1 MRQLSGL
8 DSAFLNLENATQ
20 FGHVSGLSIFARPD
34 TPGYQPYAAWKEQLE
49 QRLHLLEPLRRRL
62 AEVPLGLDHPF
73 WINDPDFDLQF
84 HVRHTA
90 VPPPGSDQQLANVV
104 GRIVARP
111 LDRRRPLWLSY
122 VIEGLAD
129 DRFAVLTVFHH
140 AAVDGASG
148 MELLTLMLDQH
159 PEGGEISP
167 PAEAWEAE
175 AVPSDVQLLARTTVG
190 LARKPVRAVLLG
202 ARTAL
207 EVGQATRNPVLI
219 ASANRVRRSLRG
231 PLGTIVNLGRNRGED
246 RDRPPRLP
254 SVRPPRTPFNRPIG
268 PHRSLAIGSASLDA
282 ARAIKK
288 AHGVTVN
295 DVVLAV
301 CAGGLRGWLTSH
313 DELPDEPLVALVP
326 VSIRNGKESDRWTN
340 RVSMLSTV
348 LPTDEPDP
356 LERLRRVHNAM
367 ASSKEIFGALPAER
381 LTDFAEF
388 PAPAVFARAMRLSA
402 RLHLGSRLVPGN
414 LVISNV
420 PGPRRPLY
428 AARGAR
434 LEHYFP
440 VSVITEGQGLNITVQ
455 SYLDRLDFGLLCDPD
470 LVPNVD
476 AMLDAILAELDAL
489 TPTGGSSME
498 VAGDAVPREGQAAT
512 ALTSPTD
519 RLGGP
524 S

>member
-20 FGHVSGLSIFARPD
+20 FGHVSGLSIFTRPD
-34 TPGYQPYAAWKEQLE
+34 VPGYEPYTAWKDQLE

-90 VPPPGSDQQLANVV
+90 VPPPGSDEQLANVV

-122 VIEGLAD
+122 VIEGLAGN
-129 DRFAVLTVFHH
+129 RFAVLTVFHH

-148 MELLTLMLDQH
+148 MELLTLMLDEH
-159 PEGGEISP
+159 PEGREIP
-167 PAEAWEAE
+167 PPDEPWQPDR
-175 AVPSDVQLLARTTVG
+175 VPSDLGLLARTSLG
-190 LARKPVRAVLLG
+190 LVRKPARAVLLG
-202 ARTAL
+202 TQTAR
-207 EVGQATRNPVLI
+207 EIGQATRNPALI
-219 ASANRVRRSLRG
+219 ATAQQVRRSLRG
-231 PLGTIVNLGRNRGED
+231 PLGTVLNLGRNRGED
-246 RDRPPRLP
+246 RDPPPRLP

-268 PHRSLAIGSASLDA
+268 PHRKLAIGSASLDA
-282 ARAIKK
+282 AKAIKN
-288 AHGVTVN
+288 AHGATVN
-295 DVVLAV
+295 DVVLAA
-301 CAGGLRGWLTSH
+301 CAGGLRTWLARH
-313 DELPDEPLVALVP
+313 DALPDDPLVALVP
-326 VSIRNGKESDRWTN
+326 VSIRTGEETDRWTN

-348 LPTDEPDP
+348 LPTDEADP
-356 LERLRRVHNAM
+356 VERVRQVHASM
-367 ASSKEIFGALPAER
+367 ASSKDMFRALPAER

-388 PAPAVFARAMRLSA
+388 PPPAVFARAVRLSA

-414 LVISNV
+414 VVISNV

-470 LVPNVD
+470 LVPDLD
-476 AMLDAILAELDAL
+476 AMLEFILTDLDAL
-489 TPTGGSSME
+489 ARSTGWTPAPAS
-498 VAGDAVPREGQAAT
+498 Q
-512 ALTSPTD
+512 TSPASPRARAPETS
-519 RLGGP
+519 RPGGR

>member
-20 FGHVSGLSIFARPD
+20 FGHVSGLSIFTRPR

-62 AEVPLGLDHPF
+62 APVPLGLDHPF

-90 VPPPGSDQQLANVV
+90 VPPPGSDEQLANVV
-104 GRIVARP
+104 GRIVSRP

-122 VIEGLAD
+122 VIEGLSD

-148 MELLTLMLDQH
+148 MELLTLMLDEH
-159 PEGGEISP
+159 PEGPDPPP
-167 PAEAWEAE
+167 PAEPWEPE
-175 AVPSDVQLLARTTVG
+175 RMPTELQLLARATVG
-190 LARKPVRAVLLG
+190 VVRKPARAALLS
-202 ARTAL
+202 ARTAR
-207 EVGQATRNPVLI
+207 EIGHATRNPALV
-219 ASANRVRRSLRG
+219 ATANQVRRSLRG
-231 PLGTIVNLGRNRGED
+231 PLGAVLNLGRNRGED
-246 RDRPPRLP
+246 RDPPPPLP

-268 PHRSLAIGSASLDA
+268 PHRKLAIGSTSLDA
-282 ARAIKK
+282 VKAIKN
-288 AHGVTVN
+288 AHGTTVN

-301 CAGGLRGWLTSH
+301 CAGGLRAWLQHH
-313 DELPDEPLVALVP
+313 DALPDGPLVALVP
-326 VSIRNGKESDRWTN
+326 VSIRTGEETDRWTN

-356 LERLRRVHNAM
+356 IARLRRVHDAM
-367 ASSKEIFGALPAER
+367 ASSKDIFGALPAER
-381 LTDFAEF
+381 LTEFAEF
-388 PAPAVFARAMRLSA
+388 QPPAVFARAMRLSA

-414 LVISNV
+414 VVISNV

-428 AARGAR
+428 AAKGAR

-455 SYLDRLDFGLLCDPD
+455 SYLGCLDLGLVSDPD
-470 LVPNVD
+470 LVPDLD
-476 AMLDAILAELDAL
+476 ALLDAILADASSL
-489 TPTGGSSME
+489 ARSAGVTLPITGTSTSI
-498 VAGDAVPREGQAAT
+498 PKHKRET
-512 ALTSPTD
+512 V
-519 RLGGP
+519 
-524 S
+524 